1 MLYGFGGD
9 ASGGYGSGGEADG
22 EVSEFGGFFSK
33 PRAKGIDI
41 VSEGVYYSD
50 IIDKKAPE
58 TVPFAL
64 GGGRTFAAD
73 FFCIRETRGERIMF
87 FDFWEDAKENM
98 VQAGKERMR
107 KLVLKYGDKPDEDD
121 MNEAD
126 WFEYQA
132 VKKYEDEVTGEMIK
146 DKIKNGIVSSI
157 FPVGLASYKTAKAF
171 GEFVADTQIAYKYK
185 RAMDETGGKLVRK
198 YGSGQGAEID
208 NYYHSLLQCE
218 LAKISQESQ
227 RNGILLGYAKEVAD
241 YVKKRSNEQNRK
253 VILEDSRKD
262 LQNNMYGSKLGER
275 NKNKPCEWL
284 LDDKRTRRMR
294 DAGIR

>member
-1 MLYGFGGD
+1 
-9 ASGGYGSGGEADG
+9 
-22 EVSEFGGFFSK
+22 
-33 PRAKGIDI
+33 
-41 VSEGVYYSD
+41 
-50 IIDKKAPE
+50 
-58 TVPFAL
+58 
-64 GGGRTFAAD
+64 
-73 FFCIRETRGERIMF
+73 
-87 FDFWEDAKENM
+87 
-98 VQAGKERMR
+98 
-107 KLVLKYGDKPDEDD
+107 
-121 MNEAD
+121 
-126 WFEYQA
+126 
-132 VKKYEDEVTGEMIK
+132 MIK

-241 YVKKRSNEQNRK
+241 YVKKRSNGQNRK

>member
-1 MLYGFGGD
+1 M
-9 ASGGYGSGGEADG
+9 
-22 EVSEFGGFFSK
+22 
-33 PRAKGIDI
+33 
-41 VSEGVYYSD
+41 
-50 IIDKKAPE
+50 
-58 TVPFAL
+58 PFAL
-64 GGGRTFAAD
+64 GGSRTFTAE
-73 FFCIRETRGERIMF
+73 FFVYGKRE
-87 FDFWEDAKENM
+87 EN
-98 VQAGKERMR
+98 G
-107 KLVLKYGDKPDEDD
+107 LYFL
-121 MNEAD
+121 
-126 WFEYQA
+126 
-132 VKKYEDEVTGEMIK
+132 
-146 DKIKNGIVSSI
+146 I
-157 FPVGLASYKTAKAF
+157 F
-171 GEFVADTQIAYKYK
+171 
-185 RAMDETGGKLVRK
+185 GKLVRK

-241 YVKKRSNEQNRK
+241 YVKKRSNGQNRK

>member
-1 MLYGFGGD
+1 M
-9 ASGGYGSGGEADG
+9 
-22 EVSEFGGFFSK
+22 
-33 PRAKGIDI
+33 
-41 VSEGVYYSD
+41 
-50 IIDKKAPE
+50 
-58 TVPFAL
+58 PFAL

-73 FFCIRETRGERIMF
+73 FFVYGKRE
-87 FDFWEDAKENM
+87 EN
-98 VQAGKERMR
+98 G
-107 KLVLKYGDKPDEDD
+107 LYFL
-121 MNEAD
+121 
-126 WFEYQA
+126 
-132 VKKYEDEVTGEMIK
+132 
-146 DKIKNGIVSSI
+146 I
-157 FPVGLASYKTAKAF
+157 F
-171 GEFVADTQIAYKYK
+171 
-185 RAMDETGGKLVRK
+185 GKLVRK

-227 RNGILLGYAKEVAD
+227 RNGILL
-241 YVKKRSNEQNRK
+241 VKKRSNGQNRK